1 MEIEMSVQ
9 SGFCRRLGLMAAVV
23 LAGQLGCSAAWAD
36 GGERGG
42 AWLRAYATA
51 SERPEREAAAS
62 FLPEQSLRRPDA
74 EDSRNLRRWSSEERQ
89 QLRRDV
95 HDAGRDVYGAMPR
108 HRH

>member
-1 MEIEMSVQ
+1 MESEMSVQ

-74 EDSRNLRRWSSEERQ
+74 EDSRNLRRWSS
-89 QLRRDV
+89 
-95 HDAGRDVYGAMPR
+95 GR
-108 HRH
+108 